1 MIYARTSL
9 KIVHIGEKVLQP
21 EEIRKRSCM
30 VVRIQFSPCVLLLTS
45 ARNPRSY
52 EDKDLCRL
60 FDPAIANGDPV
71 NVSADPS
78 TITACRWS
86 WHHGSEG
93 RNAEKLMG
101 ECMEDDKRTIV
112 LKEGRG
118 DMTV

>member
-60 FDPAIANGDPV
+60 FDPAIAKSG
-71 NVSADPS
+71 VSAGPS

-101 ECMEDDKRTIV
+101 ECMKEDDRTIV
-112 LKEGRG
+112 LEGRRG
-118 DMTV
+118 GMPV